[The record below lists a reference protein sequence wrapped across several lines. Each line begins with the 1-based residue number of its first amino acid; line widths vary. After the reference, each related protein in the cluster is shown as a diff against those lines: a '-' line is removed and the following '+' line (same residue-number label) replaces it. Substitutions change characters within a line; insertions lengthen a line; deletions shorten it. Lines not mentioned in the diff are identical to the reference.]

1 MKKVYLLGCS
11 SLFICFFSSAQ
22 GIMYKNPNIIIILAD
37 DLGYH
42 DVSYYGTKDIQ
53 TPNIDLLSTSGMR
66 FDRFYSNSS
75 VCSPTRASLMSG
87 RYPERVGVPG
97 LVRSTPSSN
106 FGYLT
111 PNTILLP
118 ELLKKMKYN
127 TALVGKWNLG
137 LESPNLPNDKGFD
150 FFHGFLDDKMD
161 DYYTHLRNN
170 INFMRRNK
178 DIISPVGHATDLF
191 TNWAVDYIKSQENKQ
206 DPFFLYLAYTAP
218 HTPLQPREDWLKK
231 IKQRELG
238 ISDTRA
244 KLIALIEHMDDGIGK
259 LIHELK
265 ISGKY
270 DNTLII
276 FLSDNGGK
284 LENEANNGNIRGGKG
299 SFYEGGVRV
308 PAIFV
313 WPGHIQAGST
323 NNQRAIT
330 MDVLPTISDILKF
343 KNNNP
348 VEGVSLLKILKN
360 SQDSLTE
367 RNIFFTRREGDVEF
381 GGQAIH
387 MVISNN
393 WKLVQNSPY
402 QMYELYNLKK
412 DTLEKQNLINT
423 EPDRYKKLIELMIAH
438 IQKGGTVPWQA
449 PSKY

>member
-1 MKKVYLLGCS
+1 
-11 SLFICFFSSAQ
+11 
-22 GIMYKNPNIIIILAD
+22 
-37 DLGYH
+37 
-42 DVSYYGTKDIQ
+42 
-53 TPNIDLLSTSGMR
+53 
-66 FDRFYSNSS
+66 
-75 VCSPTRASLMSG
+75 
-87 RYPERVGVPG
+87 
-97 LVRSTPSSN
+97 
-106 FGYLT
+106 
-111 PNTILLP
+111 
-118 ELLKKMKYN
+118 
-127 TALVGKWNLG
+127 
-137 LESPNLPNDKGFD
+137 
-150 FFHGFLDDKMD
+150 
-161 DYYTHLRNN
+161 
-170 INFMRRNK
+170 
-178 DIISPVGHATDLF
+178 
-191 TNWAVDYIKSQENKQ
+191 
-206 DPFFLYLAYTAP
+206 
-218 HTPLQPREDWLKK
+218 
-231 IKQRELG
+231 
-238 ISDTRA
+238 
-244 KLIALIEHMDDGIGK
+244 
-259 LIHELK
+259 LK

-360 SQDSLTE
+360 SQDSLPE

-412 DTLEKQNLINT
+412 DTLEKQNLITT
-423 EPDRYKKLIELMIAH
+423 EPDRYKKLIELMIPH

-449 PSKY
+449 PSKN

>member
-1 MKKVYLLGCS
+1 
-11 SLFICFFSSAQ
+11 
-22 GIMYKNPNIIIILAD
+22 
-37 DLGYH
+37 
-42 DVSYYGTKDIQ
+42 
-53 TPNIDLLSTSGMR
+53 MR

-118 ELLKKMKYN
+118 ELLKKKKYN

-313 WPGHIQAGST
+313 WPGHIQAGSI

-330 MDVLPTISDILKF
+330 MDVLPTIGDILKF

-348 VEGVSLLKILKN
+348 VEGISLLKILKN
-360 SQDSLTE
+360 SQDSLAE
-367 RNIFFTRREGDVEF
+367 RNIFFTRREGDLEF

-423 EPDRYKKLIELMIAH
+423 EPDMYKKLIELMIPH
-438 IQKGGTVPWQA
+438 IQKGGSVPWQA
-449 PSKY
+449 PNKY